1 MHTIVRGFGI
11 NVLPCAACD
20 FIFSSSR
27 CEYWEHLLSASGC
40 PKCRQTCV
48 IKGHAELMQSK
59 EATTSQEKGL
69 CWSCRSRK
77 SPLHERNN
85 WGKHHFKWF
94 NKRGTRGFPVSQFG
108 LEMKR
113 IAMLHLLKIK
123 LRLYTWFYGLV
134 CGLILDLVFH
144 FIVQMLHIYILIDS
158 GFQLSRRTL
167 WICLFRA
174 RSTEIHQWDDR
185 QKHQQPQL
193 IWTKLV

>member
-1 MHTIVRGFGI
+1 MFFRVQPVTLSSPGPVVNTGSICCRPLVVP
-11 NVLPCAACD
+11 NADTLV
-20 FIFSSSR
+20 SSR
-27 CEYWEHLLSASGC
+27 AVLTWC
-40 PKCRQTCV
+40 
-48 IKGHAELMQSK
+48 
-59 EATTSQEKGL
+59 SQEKGL
-69 CWSCRSRK
+69 CWSCRSRQ
-77 SPLHERNN
+77 SPLHERHN

-123 LRLYTWFYGLV
+123 LRLYTWFYDLV

-144 FIVQMLHIYILIDS
+144 FIVHMLHIYILIDS

-174 RSTEIHQWDDR
+174 RKTEIHQWDDR
-185 QKHQQPQL
+185 QKHQQSQL